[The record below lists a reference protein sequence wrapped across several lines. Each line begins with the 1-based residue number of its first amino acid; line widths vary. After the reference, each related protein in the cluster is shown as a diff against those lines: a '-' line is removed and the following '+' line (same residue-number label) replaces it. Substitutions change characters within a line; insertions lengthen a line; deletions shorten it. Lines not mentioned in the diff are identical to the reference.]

1 MSSTECS
8 AFSEDGKYFGYCGDD
23 GKLKIWETDTGT
35 LKKEYIPNLHLSEP
49 CTCLTWLLNIKHSDN
64 SIPKYKKKSVGKK
77 PLVALGTAAGNISVY
92 SMAAGTVLSGLIGV
106 HTTRLNTL
114 SWSKGT
120 NLFSAGDDGIIVEW
134 DVCCKKVVSKWKAN
148 ESSITCLLVLPGG
161 ENLLSAHHRI
171 TLWCIAS
178 KFIIK
183 TFYGHATEVTRLSLV
198 ITGTSYCVSA
208 ARDDRYISVWP
219 LVIKNQ
225 EKHCV
230 AQLISN
236 DPCVDL
242 SVMGDEL
249 TNIGVVT
256 RTGALQIFRHHLN
269 GKRTR
274 PLKPDLTL
282 QMATS
287 GGKDSSSEPLPIV
300 GTHLCEPTTAIV
312 AYGQSGLFRFERI
325 TLETVARHTSQTLE
339 TVARHYCQTLET
351 VARHYCQTLETVVRH
366 TSQTLETVVRHTS
379 QTLETVARHYC
390 QTLET
395 STSSSTE
402 MVCLVRDAP
411 TKGSHKREKVAMT
424 KVVVPL
430 VDDSAEYVSAA
441 AVGSNKRVRE
451 PGLTEVAMEERLDNL
466 SLNQF
471 SYDSTRGPPKPDN
484 LVQLLLQGLKS
495 KDTLILHSVLLRKD
509 EQLIFNTV
517 SRLPLRT
524 VAPLLTEL
532 CTLLQSK
539 SQRNHMVVPWLKA
552 MLAVHAGQLL
562 SNPELSQML
571 APLLSL
577 IEARLGQLTP
587 LMRLRGRLELL
598 VGQIGAIADTN
609 ELQDSLLVYREQGS
623 SDEDDLMETLGGSDN
638 EDSSSRWSEEDE
650 EQKNMST

>member
-198 ITGTSYCVSA
+198 RIGTSYCVSA

-325 TLETVARHTSQTLE
+325 
-339 TVARHYCQTLET
+339 
-351 VARHYCQTLETVVRH
+351 
-366 TSQTLETVVRHTS
+366 
-379 QTLETVARHYC
+379 
-390 QTLET
+390 

-598 VGQIGAIADTN
+598 VGQIGAISDTN